1 MSVKHNHPL
10 KGAGT
15 MTPKQQFQETIMM
28 TIAKHTCLGISMA
41 QKFSHMVIGLIEF
54 GSVKTTRLAQGFS
67 GMATSCTRALERFYV
82 NSFIDTTELGAM
94 VYNILS
100 LNGRGPFT
108 IIIDRTN
115 WDFGT
120 KHINIFVAS
129 ILFGNTT
136 IPILVNVFN
145 KAGSTNFNERKT
157 LIEKLV
163 ALLGRENIRVILGD
177 REFIGNEWF
186 QHLYR
191 SKLPFAFRI
200 RNNFYVTLFGK
211 KIRVDLLVANVKRGE
226 IRTHKVMISDIS
238 VCLEATRSE
247 TGELVIVV
255 ASRIQGNILKRYK
268 ARWFIELFFKSIK
281 SMGFNLEETHI
292 TDSNRIMVLMAAIA
306 IASCLSTQSG
316 FFKHRIKPIRKKK
329 HGRNAFSVFTYGLRF
344 LRCVFQNGIEA
355 FSQELHTFIK
365 QKRVPVGVLVKVFF
379 PFVSGG
385 NYVGY

>member
-1 MSVKHNHPL
+1 MI
-10 KGAGT
+10 
-15 MTPKQQFQETIMM
+15 PKQQFQETIMM

-41 QKFSHMVIGLIEF
+41 EKFACIVIGLIEF

-67 GMATSCTRALERFYV
+67 GMVTSCTRALERFYV
-82 NSFIDTTELGAM
+82 NSFIDTMELGAM

-100 LNGRGPFT
+100 LKGRGPFT

-115 WDFGT
+115 WDFGI

-136 IPILVNVFN
+136 IPILVYVFN
-145 KAGSTNFNERKT
+145 KAGSTNFSERKR
-157 LIEKLV
+157 LIEQLI
-163 ALLGRENIRVILGD
+163 ALLGRENIMAILGD

-186 QHLYR
+186 QHLYK

-200 RNNFYVTLFGK
+200 KNNLYVTHFGN
-211 KIRVDLLVANVKRGE
+211 KIRVDLLVANVKQGE
-226 IRTHKVMISDIS
+226 VLKYKVMISDIP

-268 ARWFIELFFKSIK
+268 ARWFIELFFRSIK

-292 TDSNRIMVLMAAIA
+292 TDPDRIMVLMTAIA
-306 IASCLSTQSG
+306 IASCLSVQSG

-329 HGRNAFSVFTYGLRF
+329 HGRNAFSIFTYGLRF
-344 LRCVFQNGIEA
+344 LRCIFQKGTPV
-355 FSQELHTFIK
+355 FSQELHAFIK
-365 QKRVPVGVLVKVFF
+365 QKLVPVSVLEKVFF
-379 PFVSGG
+379 AFITGD